1 MKKIFHLAVAA
12 AITLASAGLLS
23 AADPVSPF
31 DGGGLSLSGLN
42 ADLPAVSAPASA
54 EPAVKETPVPAH
66 GFTAE
71 QLGEMRAHNAGLLG
85 VHNKGLAFEDE
96 RVERKYRPYAD
107 YEAPGYL
114 IMSAD
119 FNFNSRQAKLLMAS
133 KLPADATLVIFT
145 DYDDAS
151 TKENILRAYESVIP
165 RSRVKVIAL
174 RGASQGFWARD
185 GIPVPAIDKS
195 GKLVVVDAV
204 YGHRFEPDTQIAQL
218 FGAGLEKHQYYY
230 EGGNY
235 MANAAG
241 DCIMV
246 NHGYHTQIP
255 DSVFT
260 GQYGCRQM
268 IRLPFVDGIGHIDE
282 HVRFISEKVVVTDL
296 KEYQDILQGKGFT
309 VHMLPK
315 PSGPYETYVN
325 SLLMND
331 QIIVPVFGRSTDA
344 QALAVYERLGLKAS
358 GADSKALSNQ
368 GQGSVH
374 CITMTYPKVP
384 MTNLL
389 KALGARE
396 I

>member
-1 MKKIFHLAVAA
+1 MKRIFPLIAVFAAFAAVNVKAAGPFDGAGLSVDQAVAA
-12 AITLASAGLLS
+12 
-23 AADPVSPF
+23 
-31 DGGGLSLSGLN
+31 
-42 ADLPAVSAPASA
+42 PAVPAPSSDEKAL
-54 EPAVKETPVPAH
+54 PVKAVPAH
-66 GFTAE
+66 GFSAGE
-71 QLGEMRAHNAGLLG
+71 QSAMRAHNSGLQESF
-85 VHNKGLAFEDE
+85 NKGVAPGQDE
-96 RVERKYRPYAD
+96 RVERKYRPFAD

-119 FNFNSRQAKLLMAS
+119 FNFNSSQAKLLMAS
-133 KLPADATLVIFT
+133 KLPADGTLVIFT
-145 DYDDAS
+145 DYDDS
-151 TKENILRAYESVIP
+151 GTKENILRAYEKVVP
-165 RSRVKVIAL
+165 RSRIKVIAL
-174 RGASQGFWARD
+174 AGAYQGFWARD
-185 GIPVPAIDKS
+185 GIPVPAIDKA

-204 YGHRFEPDTQIAQL
+204 YGHRFEPDAQIAKL

-230 EGGNY
+230 EGGNF
-235 MANAAG
+235 MANHAG
-241 DCIMV
+241 ASIMV
-246 NHGYHTQIP
+246 NHGAHPQIP

-260 GQYGCRQM
+260 GQYGCSQM

-282 HVRFISEKVVVTDL
+282 HVRFISEKVLVTDL
-296 KEYQDILQGKGFT
+296 PQYRDVLQGKGFT

-325 SLLMND
+325 SLIMND
-331 QIIVPVFGRSTDA
+331 QVIVPVFGRSTDA
-344 QALAVYERLGLKAS
+344 QALAVYQSLGLKAS

-384 MTNLL
+384 AAALM

>member
-1 MKKIFHLAVAA
+1 MPSRKILVV
-12 AITLASAGLLS
+12 
-23 AADPVSPF
+23 D
-31 DGGGLSLSGLN
+31 
-42 ADLPAVSAPASA
+42 
-54 EPAVKETPVPAH
+54 
-66 GFTAE
+66 
-71 QLGEMRAHNAGLLG
+71 
-85 VHNKGLAFEDE
+85 DE
-96 RVERKYRPYAD
+96 R
-107 YEAPGYL
+107 
-114 IMSAD
+114 
-119 FNFNSRQAKLLMAS
+119 
-133 KLPADATLVIFT
+133 
-145 DYDDAS
+145 
-151 TKENILRAYESVIP
+151 NILEVLRSYLQSDDYSVIYTDNA
-165 RSRVKVIAL
+165 SEAL
-174 RGASQGFWARD
+174 ILAEASSPD
-185 GIPVPAIDKS
+185 
-195 GKLVVVDAV
+195 LVVVDAV
-204 YGHRFEPDTQIAQL
+204 YGHRFEPDAQIAQF

-255 DSVFT
+255 DSVFV

-282 HVRFISEKVVVTDL
+282 HVRFVSEKVVVTDL

-331 QIIVPVFGRSTDA
+331 QIIVPVFGRSSDA

-358 GADSKALSNQ
+358 GADSRSLSNQ

-374 CITMTYPKVP
+374 CITMTYPPAP
-384 MTNLL
+384 MTKLL
-389 KALGARE
+389 EALGARE

>member
-1 MKKIFHLAVAA
+1 MNMKNILNLIAVILLAG
-12 AITLASAGLLS
+12 SGSLS
-23 AADPVSPF
+23 AAGSPF
-31 DGGGLSLSGLN
+31 DGSGLSLDGVTVPE
-42 ADLPAVSAPASA
+42 AAAPAA
-54 EPAVKETPVPAH
+54 AALQKDNPAVPAH
-66 GFTAE
+66 GYSAGQTS
-71 QLGEMRAHNAGLLG
+71 EMRAHNSGLRENF
-85 VHNKGLAFEDE
+85 NKGLSFEDE

-114 IMSAD
+114 IMSGD
-119 FNFNSRQAKLLMAS
+119 FTFNSRQAKLLMAS
-133 KLPADATLVIFT
+133 KLPADGTLVIFT

-151 TKENILRAYESVIP
+151 TKENLLRTYESVVP
-165 RSRVKVIAL
+165 RSRIKVIKL
-174 RGASQGFWARD
+174 NGAYRGFWARD
-185 GIPVPAIDKS
+185 GIPVPAIDKN
-195 GKLVVVDAV
+195 GGLVVVDAR
-204 YGHRFEPDTQIAQL
+204 YGHGFEPDAQVASL

-235 MANAAG
+235 MANHAG

-246 NHGYHTQIP
+246 NHGAHIQIP
-255 DSVFT
+255 DSVFM

-282 HVRFISEKVVVTDL
+282 HVRFVKEKVVVTDL
-296 KEYQDILQGKGFT
+296 PEYKDVLEGKGFT

-331 QIIVPVFGRSTDA
+331 QIIVPVFGRASDK
-344 QALAVYERLGLKAS
+344 QALAVYESLGLKAS
-358 GADSKALSNQ
+358 GADSRALSNS

-384 MTNLL
+384 AAVLM
-389 KALGARE
+389 KALDARE

>member
-1 MKKIFHLAVAA
+1 MKNTLNLIAVLLLAG
-12 AITLASAGLLS
+12 AGSLS
-23 AADPVSPF
+23 AAGSPF
-31 DGGGLSLSGLN
+31 DGSGLSLDGV
-42 ADLPAVSAPASA
+42 AVPEAAAPAA
-54 EPAVKETPVPAH
+54 PAAQKDNPAVPAH
-66 GFTAE
+66 GYSAGQTS
-71 QLGEMRAHNAGLLG
+71 EMRAHNAGLLENF
-85 VHNKGLAFEDE
+85 NKGLSFEDE
-96 RVERKYRPYAD
+96 RVERRYRPYAD

-119 FNFNSRQAKLLMAS
+119 FTFNSQQAKLLMAS
-133 KLPADATLVIFT
+133 KLPADGTLVIFT

-151 TKENILRAYESVIP
+151 TKENILRAYESVVP
-165 RSRVKVIAL
+165 RSRIKVIKL
-174 RGASQGFWARD
+174 NGAYRGFWARD
-185 GIPVPAIDKS
+185 GIPVPAIDRN
-195 GKLVVVDAV
+195 GGLVVVDAR
-204 YGHRFEPDTQIAQL
+204 YGHGFESDAQVASL

-230 EGGNY
+230 EGGNF
-235 MANAAG
+235 MANHAG

-246 NHGYHTQIP
+246 NHGAHVQIP

-268 IRLPFVDGIGHIDE
+268 IRLPFIDGIGHIDE
-282 HVRFISEKVVVTDL
+282 HVRFVREGVVVTDL
-296 KEYQDILQGKGFT
+296 PAYKDVLEGKGFT

-331 QIIVPVFGRSTDA
+331 QVIVPVFGRATDA

-358 GADSKALSNQ
+358 GADSRALSNN

-384 MTNLL
+384 AAALM